1 MKLRSIMCVGAMA
14 LAAVSFADDYTDGA
28 VVGWAR
34 VDSPNARTVIGVPWL
49 NVATDGNVAVAKLVK
64 TDTLTA
70 GDKLYVFDDGTWY
83 FYELSRG
90 KEWVAGTTANANAS
104 PVVAGEPD
112 TATVARGKAL
122 ILERQSTSD
131 PFYLYGKDGAL
142 TSAEL
147 TATVAAGG
155 EEKATLTLLA
165 SPKLAEVDVNASGF
179 ITGGIIAAGDSII
192 VPVAGGNTVS
202 YTRNAENDAW
212 VRETIEQVTMPWGAV
227 FNKKVYTSVGCT
239 IPLGTGFWYS
249 RAAGQSPLTV
259 NW

>member
-1 MKLRSIMCVGAMA
+1 MKLRSIVSVGVMA
-14 LAAVSFADDYTDGA
+14 LAAAAFADDYSDGA

-49 NVATDGNVAVAKLVK
+49 KVDGDGAVEVAKLVQ
-64 TDTLTA
+64 TSSLTA
-70 GDKLYVFDDGTWY
+70 GDKLYVFDDGMWY
-83 FYELSRG
+83 FYELDAN
-90 KEWVAGTTANANAS
+90 KAWVAGTTAHANAD
-104 PVVAGEPD
+104 PVLAGDPA
-112 TATVARGKAL
+112 TARVTRGKAL
-122 ILERQSTSD
+122 ILERQSTAN

-142 TSAEL
+142 SAGEL

-155 EEKATLTLLA
+155 DESSTLTLLA
-165 SPKLAEVDVNASGF
+165 SPRLEEIDVNSKSGF
-179 ITGGIIAAGDSII
+179 ITGTIADGDSII
-192 VPVAGGNTVS
+192 MPVAGGNTVS
-202 YTRNAENDAW
+202 YTRQNGSW

-249 RAAGQSPLTV
+249 RAAGQSALTI